1 MVAVLTIGLT
11 GLTAITKTLS
21 AGDLA
26 KLTAAYTPD
35 LQAQGIA
42 SPTNQQLFEYWFD
55 RMFAATITEV
65 RARRRA
71 AADAADPPIA
81 FT

>member
-1 MVAVLTIGLT
+1 MKILTVGLT
-11 GLTAITKTLS
+11 GLTTITKTLTD
-21 AGDLA
+21 GDLA
-26 KLTAAYTPD
+26 KLTQAYTPD

-55 RMFAATITEV
+55 RMFATSITEV
-65 RARRRA
+65 RDRRRA
-71 AADAADPPIA
+71 AADALDPPIR